1 MSDLFPFT
9 QDAKAEPPIWREGEK
24 LWMLTRYADVQT
36 LLRAADA
43 EVIEFQAHIQ
53 TIAVKAGR
61 NYDCLVGL
69 LSAILFFR
77 NPPWQKQARASLR
90 RGLAAIGSRMSDA
103 EIEPIIDTAVASVA
117 GTAFT
122 DAVPTL
128 ANRIPILV
136 MAHLFGLSEATVET
150 LNRQG
155 KGVVNAWK
163 RAMPLRV
170 YSALEDQAAEIDQA
184 LRFEIH
190 RARQDGGPLSAF
202 LDEMHGYDDREIV
215 GLTFGLIMA
224 GIETTSGLLSSVLYV
239 MAAEPQHVTAMR
251 NGELTERGFVDE
263 VLRMAPPLRRPSARR
278 LAEDQQFGDVTLP
291 AGSFVSV
298 DIMSAQ
304 RDPALFENPHGFD
317 PSRSSTSLL
326 AFGNGIHACLGVHLA
341 SLEGR
346 LLLRA
351 ALNFELGL
359 PNADGVD
366 WDPDPT
372 FCRLRRLD
380 LQLNPIQHR
389 LPS

>member
-1 MSDLFPFT
+1 MFPFA
-9 QDAKAEPPIWREGEK
+9 QDAKAEPPVWREGEK
-24 LWMLTRYADVQT
+24 LWMLTRYADAQT
-36 LLRAADA
+36 LLRAPDA
-43 EVIEFQAHIQ
+43 EVIEFQSQIQ

-69 LSAILFFR
+69 LSGILFFR

-90 RGLAAIGSRMSDA
+90 RGLAAIGARMSDA
-103 EIEPIIDTAVASVA
+103 EIAPIIDEAVASVSGA
-117 GTAFT
+117 GDRST

-170 YSALEDQAAEIDQA
+170 YTALEDQAAEIDQA
-184 LRFEIH
+184 LRSEIH

-202 LDEMHGYDDREIV
+202 LDEMGGYDDREIV

-239 MAAEPQHVTAMR
+239 MAAEPRHATAMR
-251 NGELTERGFVDE
+251 NGELSERGFVDE

-278 LAEDQQFGDVTLP
+278 LAEDQQFGDVTLQ
-291 AGSFVSV
+291 AGSLVSV
-298 DIMSAQ
+298 DIMTAQ
-304 RDPALFENPHGFD
+304 RDPALFENPHDFD

-351 ALNFELGL
+351 ALKFELGL
-359 PNADGVD
+359 ALPDGVD